1 MIDLSI
7 RPFHKNFFCVLFKNG
22 HFVNYLIY
30 FQNKYKWIVF
40 FLPNDFSAKQKT
52 GAIQSAD
59 WPKALREETNE
70 RKEAKRGGGGRNEW
84 STDGGTNDKTKS
96 VNDKAKALMAPPP
109 PHGIPPFPFHW
120 VTLSLSFKFFKL
132 ILLLFSQMLFS
143 PSTVLLLLLIV
154 LPFSLSFILIPQN
167 VRQISPALSSRPF
180 RRFGHFSVIAKRNPI
195 VLSEFALSVCRPLSN
210 WPFILSNFSPRRRGK
225 SAKGEF
231 DGWEKRGAEGG
242 KAKGTLGKPSV
253 VHYFCQRQTN
263 DFFALWLD
271 LQVISSVRFF

>member
-70 RKEAKRGGGGRNEW
+70 RKEAKRGGGE
-84 STDGGTNDKTKS
+84 GTNGRRTEGQMIRQS
-96 VNDKAKALMAPPP
+96 QWMIRQRHWWHPP